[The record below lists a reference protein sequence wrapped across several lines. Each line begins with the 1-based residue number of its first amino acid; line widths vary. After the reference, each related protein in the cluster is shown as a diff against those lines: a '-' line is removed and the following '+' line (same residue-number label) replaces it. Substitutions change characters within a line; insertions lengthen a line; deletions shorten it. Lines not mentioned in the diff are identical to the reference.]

1 MTVGDR
7 ATRIAVAFEQHRT
20 ATPPR
25 SVCVATADVMQ
36 VSSAGVTLMSGR
48 HSGPVCFSDHR
59 AGTLDELQFSLG
71 EGPCPDAYA
80 SRAPVFEPDLY
91 SADQSRWPNFAPL
104 AIELGTRGVFA
115 FPLHSGRRCI
125 GVLTLYQNVAGDL
138 SRDQIADSLWVV
150 DALTESILTPHT
162 TEQPTL
168 STHERPASIAHR
180 AEFHQATGMV
190 AVQLGIS
197 VADASVR
204 IRAHAYATSRSLAAL
219 AQDIV
224 TRRLRL
230 GDVTPPGGSND

>member
-1 MTVGDR
+1 MTADDR
-7 ATRIAVAFEQHRT
+7 AARVAVAFEQHRT

-25 SVCVATADVMQ
+25 SVCVATAAVMQ

-71 EGPCPDAYA
+71 EGPCPDAFA
-80 SRAPVFEPDLY
+80 SHEPVFEPDLY
-91 SADQSRWPNFAPL
+91 SADRSRWPNFAPL
-104 AIELGTRGVFA
+104 ALELGTRGVFA
-115 FPLHSGRRCI
+115 FPIQAGRRCI
-125 GVLTLYQNVAGDL
+125 GVLTVYQNVAGDL
-138 SRDQIADSLWVV
+138 SRDQIADSLCVV
-150 DALTESILTPHT
+150 EALTESMLTPRT
-162 TEQPTL
+162 TEQTPID
-168 STHERPASIAHR
+168 EGFPASIAHR

-197 VADASVR
+197 VPDASVR

-224 TRRLRL
+224 DRRLRL
-230 GDVTPPGGSND
+230 GNDTPPGGFGE

>member
-1 MTVGDR
+1 MTADDR
-7 ATRIAVAFEQHRT
+7 ATRVAVAFKQHRT

-25 SVCVATADVMQ
+25 SVCMATAAVMQ

-59 AGTLDELQFSLG
+59 AGVLDELQFSLG

-91 SADQSRWPNFAPL
+91 STDLSRWPNFAPL
-104 AIELGTRGVFA
+104 ALELGTRGVFA
-115 FPLHSGRRCI
+115 FPLHAGQRCI
-125 GVLTLYQNVAGDL
+125 GVLTVYQTTAGNL
-138 SRDQIADSLWVV
+138 SRDQIADSLCVV
-150 DALTESILTPHT
+150 DALTESMLTVQP
-162 TEQPTL
+162 TEQPSL
-168 STHERPASIAHR
+168 PALEHPDSIAHR
-180 AEFHQATGMV
+180 AEFHQASGMV

-204 IRAHAYATSRSLAAL
+204 IRAHAYATSRSLTAL

-224 TRRLRL
+224 ARRLRL
-230 GDVTPPGGSND
+230 GDDSPPGGSSK